1 MRQDSRPRS
10 PLSPFFI
17 WFLLAGAVV
26 LIYVT
31 SLHYPFFW
39 VDPIDIGLAHSRSI
53 LTILTNSEG
62 YLYYRPFAFIL
73 WKLLRALSGRFD
85 PFVFHLLQVVLH
97 LINSGLL
104 YLLARPIFRL
114 AHQAE
119 PSDRAEGKRFFGP
132 DAAALLAALCFAWY
146 PPSYQTVTWVIS
158 PQLPAMMFVFAAAI
172 TYITGRR
179 QHKPGL
185 FWLSLL
191 LLALALP
198 FHENAVLFGPILIVL
213 ELYLAIHVPSAETRF
228 LPARFTSFI
237 RQKPGFSAL
246 ARVNL
251 WPLAHLGLCLA
262 FMVLWF
268 LIPKDPES
276 AVAQFEPATGWYLV
290 QGLIWPVAGAVASWR
305 EWLAEPAWRPLLYT
319 APLVLLAFCL
329 IYYRARRL
337 SLLGLGLA
345 WFGLMVLPV
354 WATRGIGYAGV
365 SPRIFYTAAP
375 GAIFIWAG
383 LLFLRPF
390 PRHTWGNKV
399 WSWVAAALLIAILGQ
414 NLSILGGQKRL
425 HDSGM
430 TAIWDVV
437 TTGNTAGDDVPLLYI
452 NVPDQMRLFERVYPV
467 GYFQAVLMPVSVDLG
482 QYVALQTGVRP
493 RTSSLAVPA
502 LAGLEQYPY
511 QVNMRGVIP
520 DAAALN
526 EAIRAAALVF
536 ITEYDPAGPIHVV
549 PAGAIHDEAAAIY
562 TTTFADKAE
571 LTPPQTILTA
581 DRLQLIFDLA
591 CRAPFS
597 ADETVFVHLLDPSGQ
612 LIAQADGDPL
622 RQLFP
627 LSACQ
632 PGELIHDIRYLPWP
646 TTAGLYAV
654 HLGLYNRATGER
666 LPAFDNQ
673 GQPLPDNAVTITVT
687 IP

>member
-10 PLSPFFI
+10 PLDPFFI
-17 WFLLAGAVV
+17 WFLLAGAVI
-26 LIYVT
+26 LIYIT
-31 SLHYPFFW
+31 SLRYPFFW

-73 WKLLRALSGRFD
+73 WKTLRAVAGRFD
-85 PFVFHLLQVVLH
+85 PLAFHLLQVVLH
-97 LINSGLL
+97 LINSGLM
-104 YLLARPIFRL
+104 YLLTRQIFRL
-114 AHQAE
+114 AYQEERPRHSAW
-119 PSDRAEGKRFFGP
+119 PRFFGP

-158 PQLPAMMFVFAAAI
+158 PQLPAMMFTLAAAN
-172 TYITGRR
+172 TYITGRL
-179 QHKPGL
+179 QHKTGRL
-185 FWLSLL
+185 WLSLL

-198 FHENAVLFGPILIVL
+198 FHENAVLFGPILIIL
-213 ELYLAIHVPSAETRF
+213 EAYLAIHVPTLATRV
-228 LPARFTSFI
+228 LPDRLTTWIS
-237 RQKPGFSAL
+237 QKPDFSAL
-246 ARVNL
+246 ARISL

-276 AVAQFEPATGWYLV
+276 AVARFEPATGWYLL

-305 EWLAEPAWRPLLYT
+305 EWLSEPAWRPLLYT
-319 APLVLLAFCL
+319 APPVLLAFLL

-337 SLLGLGLA
+337 SLLALGLA

-375 GAIFIWAG
+375 GAIFLWAG

-390 PRHTWGNKV
+390 PDRSWGNKV
-399 WSWVAAALLIAILGQ
+399 WSLLAAALLIAVLGQ
-414 NLSILGGQKRL
+414 SLSILGGQKQL

-437 TTGNTAGDDVPLLYI
+437 ETGSASGDAGPLLYI
-452 NVPDQMRLFERVYPV
+452 NVPDQMSLVERVYPV

-482 QYVALQTGVRP
+482 QYVELQTEMRP
-493 RTSSLAVPA
+493 QTISLAVPA

-511 QVNMRGVIP
+511 QVNMRGVIA

-526 EAIRAAALVF
+526 EAIRAAAMVF
-536 ITEYDPAGPIHVV
+536 ISEYDPAGPIHVV
-549 PAGAIHDEAAAIY
+549 PAGAVRDDAAAIY
-562 TTTFADKAE
+562 ITTFADKAK
-571 LTPPQTILTA
+571 LSQPQAILTA
-581 DRLQLIFDLA
+581 DRLQLTFNLA
-591 CRAPFS
+591 CRTAFS
-597 ADETVFVHLLDPSGQ
+597 ADETLFVHLVDPSGQ

-646 TTAGLYAV
+646 TTAGLYTV

-666 LPAFDNQ
+666 LPAFDSQ
-673 GQPLPDNAVTITVT
+673 GQPLPDNAVTITVD